1 MTRERLLAERHLAM
15 EDAHANAILNSQTVN
30 FNFAKIEEP
39 KVEFFAA
46 ENTYSEWE
54 LNWMGIGTN
63 QVKSGLVAV
72 LPVRGSL
79 SPDWSW
85 GGTNTEWLARQLDIC
100 VGNPLVSAIVL
111 AGDSGGGTVNGTA
124 LAANAVK
131 DANAEKPVLGYVKG
145 LVASAAYWIF
155 SQTSEIYLSSG
166 VSSAVGSIGVMGVY
180 ISQAEALQ
188 KAGMDVRVLRSKGAE
203 DKFALHPAEKINE
216 DALAEEQKIIDAMRV
231 EFWNAVQAG
240 RPQITSDP
248 GGKLY
253 YGREA
258 IKAGLANEVGTLTDV
273 IKRADYLARKRASSI
288 S

>member
-15 EDAHANAILNSQTVN
+15 EDAHANAILNTQTIQ

-39 KVEFFAA
+39 KVEFVAA
-46 ENTYSEWE
+46 ENAYSEWE

-63 QVKSGLVAV
+63 QTKSGLIAV
-72 LPVRGSL
+72 LPVQGSL
-79 SPDWSW
+79 APDWNY
-85 GGTNTEWLARQLDIC
+85 GGTSTEWLAKQLDIC
-100 VGNPLVSAIVL
+100 VGNPLVKGIVL

-131 DANAEKPVLGYVKG
+131 EANAQKPVVGYVKG
-145 LVASAAYWIF
+145 MVASAAYWIF
-155 SQTSEIYLSSG
+155 SQTSEIYLSSAT
-166 VSSAVGSIGVMGVY
+166 SSAVGSIGVMGVY
-180 ISQAEALQ
+180 MSQAEALQ
-188 KAGMDVRVLRSKGAE
+188 KAGMDVRVLRSKGSE
-203 DKFALHPAEKINE
+203 DKYALHPAEPINE
-216 DALAEEQKIIDAMRV
+216 DALTEEQKIIDAMRV
-231 EFWNAVQAG
+231 EFFNAVKAG

-253 YGREA
+253 YGRDA

-273 IKRADYLARKRASSI
+273 IKRADVLARKRASSI

>member
-39 KVEFFAA
+39 KVEFVAA

-79 SPDWSW
+79 APDWNY

-124 LAANAVK
+124 LAATAVK
-131 DANAEKPVLGYVKG
+131 AANAEKPVLGYVKG

-180 ISQAEALQ
+180 VSQAEALQ
-188 KAGMDVRVLRSKGAE
+188 KAGMDVRVLRSKGSE
-203 DKFALHPAEKINE
+203 DKYALHPAEPINE